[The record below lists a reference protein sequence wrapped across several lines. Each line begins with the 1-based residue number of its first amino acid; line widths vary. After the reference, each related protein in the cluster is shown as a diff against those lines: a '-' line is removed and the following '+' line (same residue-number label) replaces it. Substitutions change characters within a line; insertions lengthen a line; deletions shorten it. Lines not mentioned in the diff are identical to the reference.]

1 MAETCYDNRQ
11 FEMKMVLKSMAYL
24 HAYNL
29 SISFGEKKLFDNVSF
44 EVGEHDRIG
53 LIGVNGAG
61 KTTLFRL
68 ITGEMEPT
76 SGEAFLSKQARIGYL
91 EQHACADETRSIYDE
106 MLSVFQNVMQ
116 VERELNETTCQ
127 LELGEGSLNEL
138 IDRQQALNERFDRMG
153 GLTYR
158 SRTRAALMG
167 LGFAEK
173 EFGQPCGNLS
183 S

>member
-91 EQHACADETRSIYDE
+91 EQH
-106 MLSVFQNVMQ
+106 L
-116 VERELNETTCQ
+116 
-127 LELGEGSLNEL
+127 
-138 IDRQQALNERFDRMG
+138 
-153 GLTYR
+153 
-158 SRTRAALMG
+158 
-167 LGFAEK
+167 
-173 EFGQPCGNLS
+173 
-183 S
+183 

>member
-1 MAETCYDNRQ
+1 
-11 FEMKMVLKSMAYL
+11 MAYL

-183 S
+183 GGQKSKLSLGKLLLSGANL

>member
-1 MAETCYDNRQ
+1 M
-11 FEMKMVLKSMAYL
+11 
-24 HAYNL
+24 
-29 SISFGEKKLFDNVSF
+29 
-44 EVGEHDRIG
+44 
-53 LIGVNGAG
+53 NGAG

-138 IDRQQALNERFDRMG
+138 IDRQQA
-153 GLTYR
+153 
-158 SRTRAALMG
+158 
-167 LGFAEK
+167 
-173 EFGQPCGNLS
+173 
-183 S
+183 